1 MNVLVLGGGGLFGRK
16 TMVQLTRDPA
26 ITLGVSMDVVPTRDW
41 VMKEIGSNVDKFR
54 FVQGDVS
61 NLDEILSVIKRFSVD
76 RIINWAFILP
86 GETLQSN
93 PRIGVKV
100 NELGMCN
107 SFEAARLMGI
117 NRVVYASS
125 EGVYGP
131 QDDYGDRPVVED
143 DRMRPG
149 SIYALAKQMSEMLA
163 DQYGKLFGINFTAL
177 RPCIGYGHGG
187 LTPLM
192 IKQFCDLVS
201 LPAVGKPFSVT
212 ADGTNTVSLSAADD
226 VAALAIKLIKMPSSP
241 HPAYNVGGP
250 PTSMR
255 DVATAVRKYFPDA
268 KIEFGKERPS
278 PDRGKMGIPWNISSD
293 RAKDDLGFEVLP
305 LDEAVLIHANDARTE
320 AGLLPITG

>member
-1 MNVLVLGGGGLFGRK
+1 MKVLVLGGGGLFGRK
-16 TMVQLTRDPA
+16 TMVQLVHDPDIELA
-26 ITLGVSMDVVPTRDW
+26 VAMDVVPMKDW
-41 VMKEIGSNVDKFR
+41 VIKEIGPRADRFR

-61 NLDEILSVIKRFSVD
+61 NLDEILSAIQRFSID

-117 NRVVYASS
+117 KRVVYASS

-131 QDDYGDRPVVED
+131 QDDYGNRPVVED

-163 DQYGKLFGINFTAL
+163 DQYGKLFGISFTAL
-177 RPCIGYGHGG
+177 RPHIGYGHGG
-187 LTPLM
+187 QTPLL

-201 LPAVGKPFSVT
+201 LPAVGKPFSVS
-212 ADGTNTVSLSAADD
+212 ADGTNTVSLTAADD
-226 VAALAIKLIKMPSSP
+226 VATLSRVLIKMPSSP
-241 HPAYNVGGP
+241 HSAYNVGGP
-250 PTSMR
+250 PTNMR
-255 DVATAVRKYFPDA
+255 DVAKVVKKLIPDA
-268 KIEFGKERPS
+268 KIEFGKDPPA
-278 PDRGKMGIPWNISSD
+278 PDKGKTGIPWILSCE
-293 RAKDDLGFEVLP
+293 RARKDLGFEVLP
-305 LDEAVLIHANDARTE
+305 LEQAVLIHANDARTE
-320 AGLLPITG
+320 AGLAPIPG

>member
-16 TMVQLTRDPA
+16 TMVQLTQDPE
-26 ITLGVSMDVVPTRDW
+26 ITLAVSMDVVPTRDW
-41 VMKEIGSNVDKFR
+41 VMKEIGAQKDKFR
-54 FVQGDVS
+54 FVQGDVA
-61 NLDEILSVIKRFSVD
+61 NLDEILTAIKTYSID

-117 NRVVYASS
+117 KRVVYASS

-131 QDDYGDRPVVED
+131 QDDYGNRPVVED
-143 DRMRPG
+143 DRMHPG

-177 RPCIGYGHGG
+177 RPHIGYGHGG

-192 IKQFCDLVS
+192 IKYFCDLVS
-201 LPAVGKPFSVT
+201 LPAVGKPFSVS
-212 ADGTNTVSLSAADD
+212 ADGTNTVSLTAADD
-226 VAALAIKLIKMPSSP
+226 VATLSRMLIKMPSSP
-241 HPAYNVGGP
+241 HSAYNVGGP
-250 PTSMR
+250 PTSMQ
-255 DVATAVRKYFPDA
+255 DVAKVVKKLIPDA
-268 KIEFGKERPS
+268 KIEFGKEPPP
-278 PDRGKMGIPWNISSD
+278 PDKGKTGIPWILSCE
-293 RAKDDLGFEVLP
+293 RAKKDLGFEVLP
-305 LDEAVLIHANDARTE
+305 LEKAVLIHANDARTE
-320 AGLLPITG
+320 AGLPPLKG